1 MQQNGVQTSHLAGV
15 WGRSQKGNASERA
28 GMSTEEMPV
37 ESPRHSRWCLLH
49 ACKKAFLPAA
59 LKWVHVRRPGI
70 CISVIV
76 GPKRLPVYGILNC
89 PPSVSSL
96 SRVLMDSAVFPCHI
110 VGMVIAAQGFPSRLL
125 IYPQLVSFKYP
136 TESRYTP
143 GGYLTQHRR
152 DAQASIPRYH
162 VFSPETLCG
171 IRSCSGYSCQTSKS
185 KRPGIFRA

>member
-1 MQQNGVQTSHLAGV
+1 M
-15 WGRSQKGNASERA
+15 
-28 GMSTEEMPV
+28 
-37 ESPRHSRWCLLH
+37 
-49 ACKKAFLPAA
+49 
-59 LKWVHVRRPGI
+59 
-70 CISVIV
+70 
-76 GPKRLPVYGILNC
+76 YGILNC

-96 SRVLMDSAVFPCHI
+96 SRVLMDSAVFPCHM

-171 IRSCSGYSCQTSKS
+171 IRSCSGYSYQTVRDE
-185 KRPGIFRA
+185 KRGRERSEGDGRCWRGERAKKKPTGLVGFEITSWHRSTFPHKNMQYHRRWRA